1 MIFDLVTSYNNI
13 RDIVLYFKEF
23 KDSAVKLC
31 IDCDKSITSIARDLG
46 LNKGTLSLWV
56 NKYKDSNNL
65 IFGSKVSKES
75 LEKENKR
82 LKKELAIAQ
91 QERDILKKAT
101 AYFAK
106 ETI

>member
-1 MIFDLVTSYNNI
+1 MLKLGKEDQMRKSKYNQ
-13 RDIVLYFKEF
+13 EF
-23 KDSAVKLC
+23 KDSTVKLC
-31 IDCDKSITSIARDLG
+31 IDSDKSITSIARDLG

-56 NKYKDSNNL
+56 NKYKDDNN
-65 IFGSKVSKES
+65 IRSKSSTFKES
-75 LEKENKR
+75 LEEENKR
-82 LKKELAIAQ
+82 LKKELSIAK

>member
-1 MIFDLVTSYNNI
+1 MRRSKYNQ
-13 RDIVLYFKEF
+13 EF
-23 KDSAVKLC
+23 KDSTVKLC
-31 IDCDKSITSIARDLG
+31 IDSDKSITAIARDLG

-56 NKYKDSNNL
+56 SKYKDANNL
-65 IFGSKVSKES
+65 GSKSSTFKES
-75 LEKENKR
+75 LEEENKR
-82 LKKELAIAQ
+82 LKKELSIAK

>member
-1 MIFDLVTSYNNI
+1 MRRSKYNQ
-13 RDIVLYFKEF
+13 EF

-31 IDCDKSITSIARDLG
+31 IDSEKSITVIARDLG

-56 NKYKDSNNL
+56 SKYKDSNNL
-65 IFGSKVSKES
+65 TSCSKISKES
-75 LEKENKR
+75 LEEENKR

>member
-1 MIFDLVTSYNNI
+1 MRKSKYNQ
-13 RDIVLYFKEF
+13 EF
-23 KDSAVKLC
+23 KNSTVKLC
-31 IDCDKSITSIARDLG
+31 IDSDKSITSIARDLG

-56 NKYKDSNNL
+56 SKYRDANNL
-65 IFGSKVSKES
+65 SSNSSTFKES
-75 LEKENKR
+75 LEEENKR
-82 LKKELAIAQ
+82 LKKELSIAK